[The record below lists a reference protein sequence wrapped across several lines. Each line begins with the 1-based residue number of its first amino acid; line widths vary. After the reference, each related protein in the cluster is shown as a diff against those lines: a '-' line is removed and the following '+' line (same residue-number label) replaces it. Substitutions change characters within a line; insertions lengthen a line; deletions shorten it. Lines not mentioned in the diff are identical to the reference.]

1 MKIWLFKE
9 FRCFYFIHLS
19 QILQLII
26 PPSQKKRQASLKKSN
41 SHRES
46 TFRCVFNFRYSME
59 DLTTEQKY
67 LVNLNIQICLEANKP
82 CLIDVPVFKNT
93 KLPKKPCEW
102 RTEFL
107 NDGKLYLILSNLP
120 TWLIL
125 KYMYCYWSLSQ

>member
-1 MKIWLFKE
+1 MFLLRTSKSNFAIDN
-9 FRCFYFIHLS
+9 
-19 QILQLII
+19 
-26 PPSQKKRQASLKKSN
+26 PPLPKKRQTSLTKSN

-120 TWLIL
+120 T
-125 KYMYCYWSLSQ
+125 